1 MQGPL
6 EVTIQELDGSF
17 NHTFNIEE
25 NKTKFEITC
34 HSKSRRYVDNL
45 WFRPSSYCTTL
56 VFFYFILLWRDAD
69 IIIYEEFNI
78 SDKILIE
85 DKSNMSSCKMCK
97 LKNSFLVL
105 YQLVFKRL
113 LS

>member
-56 VFFYFILLWRDAD
+56 FFSILFSYDETLTSL
-69 IIIYEEFNI
+69 F
-78 SDKILIE
+78 
-85 DKSNMSSCKMCK
+85 M
-97 LKNSFLVL
+97 KNSIFLIRYL
-105 YQLVFKRL
+105 
-113 LS
+113 